1 MMTPAQLKQYEF
13 KAAGRNAYKAD
24 DVDSFFAEVL
34 ISYEKIYRE
43 NGELVKR
50 MSLLA
55 DRLQK
60 LKSGETD
67 ISQAVMSAQKAA
79 DIIIK
84 DAEEVAAQTKEE
96 ADNVLAAAKGEA
108 AIIKSDAEKQAIADS
123 ELLLSMARDKAEDI
137 MKKAKDKAHGILIAA
152 NDSASNTVGA
162 ANRTITSESI
172 HYDMLKKEVS
182 EFRSSILAQY
192 KAHIELISKLPELA
206 IQEASKIEVATPPVA
221 DVSVEN
227 IERKIEEESTVEPE
241 DSIIEF
247 SEADAIVSEE
257 TVANDTAVEAED
269 DNVQD
274 ENPDVQTTVVFDLNE
289 QAQDIIDDEPGVQ
302 DIPISKKFTI
312 NTDDLMFDGFDAE
325 DDFSEAEA
333 SEEDSVGD
341 ISSDEDVEDIAVDDV
356 IEDEVDSDDV
366 VDEADSFS
374 FEIDEEED
382 GPDVIL
388 SFDDSQ
394 DNNIVKEDASV
405 EETNENTSEPQ
416 ESVEEAPVVDEPQY
430 EDVYSNSDNDQIDD
444 LILSFDEAEDKNT
457 SFDTEIKP
465 EYNSQV
471 ETEETA
477 ESKRNRYAKM
487 FGDDYEDEGEDDSIA
502 SFFGSIETI
511 TVDESEDTVD
521 KKRKTGF
528 FRRKK

>member
-43 NGELVKR
+43 NGELIKR

-60 LKSGETD
+60 FKNDEAD
-67 ISQAVMSAQKAA
+67 AMNAQKAA
-79 DIIIK
+79 DAINK
-84 DAEEVAAQTKEE
+84 E
-96 ADNVLAAAKGEA
+96 ADNILASAKNEA
-108 AIIKSDAEKQAIADS
+108 ETIKAEAEKQAIADS

-137 MKKAKDKAHGILIAA
+137 MKKAKQKAQDILMAA

-206 IQEASKIEVATPPVA
+206 IQEAAKIEMATPPVA

-227 IERKIEEESTVEPE
+227 LESKIEEEPTVEPE

-247 SEADAIVSEE
+247 SDADAIVTE
-257 TVANDTAVEAED
+257 DTAENDIAVEIEAED
-269 DNVQD
+269 DNIQD

-289 QAQDIIDDEPGVQ
+289 QAKDIIDNEPGVQ

-325 DDFSEAEA
+325 DDFSEPEA
-333 SEEDSVGD
+333 TEEDLID
-341 ISSDEDVEDIAVDDV
+341 DASSDEIVDD
-356 IEDEVDSDDV
+356 EEVDEEVEEVASDDV
-366 VDEADSFS
+366 VIEADSFS
-374 FEIDEEED
+374 FEIDEDED

-394 DNNIVKEDASV
+394 DNNIVEDDASA
-405 EETNENTSEPQ
+405 EDINENTSEPQ
-416 ESVEEAPVVDEPQY
+416 EAVKEEQVVEETQY
-430 EDVYSNSDNDQIDD
+430 EDVYSNSDNDQFDD
-444 LILSFDEAEDKNT
+444 LILSFDDEEDKT
-457 SFDTEIKP
+457 ASFDTEIKP

-477 ESKRNRYAKM
+477 ESRRNRYAKM

-511 TVDESEDTVD
+511 TVDDSEDNVD
-521 KKRKTGF
+521 KKRKSGF